1 MKLGLFFEWPNPGA
15 GDWKR
20 LFEEGIEQIQLAEE
34 LGFDFVFIAEHHFS
48 NYGMSPAPLMQALA
62 IAERTKTIRIGTAV
76 LVLPVWQPLRVA
88 EEIAV
93 LDNLT
98 GGRFFCGI
106 GRGYQP
112 HEFERY
118 GVSMEDSRQRFRECL
133 DVMLKAWSED
143 TSFTYDGEY
152 VQMPHGTVVWPKPL
166 QKPHPIKLV
175 AGTSVDTLRLAAEMD
190 ISPLV
195 SGFGG
200 TQAVRDMTLGLLR
213 ERAAAGRPVDT
224 WEIGAQTFCHVAT
237 SNEEARAAA
246 KYPRWQQRA
255 GRSLTRRDVVDG
267 RVNAIP
273 VDGEPD
279 DEAFWEALYYGDP
292 HRVRAKYLALAEAGA
307 TFASCW
313 MMAGGMPQ
321 ELLMR
326 SIKLMGEEVVPA
338 LHEAKPPAGLGA
350 EALAPSGTPSLEH
363 AQARVPSE

>member
-1 MKLGLFFEWPNPGA
+1 MKLGLFFEWPNPST
-15 GDWKR
+15 GDWKQ

-62 IAERTKTIRIGTAV
+62 IAERTKTIRVGTAV

-118 GVSMEDSRQRFRECL
+118 GVSLEDSRQRFTECL
-133 DVMLKAWSED
+133 DVMLKAWSDD

-152 VQMPHGTVVWPKPL
+152 VQVPHPTVVWPKPV
-166 QKPHPIKLV
+166 QKPHPIKLI
-175 AGTSVDTLRLAAEMD
+175 AGTSTDTLRLAAQMD
-190 ISPLV
+190 IAPLV

-200 TQAVRDMTLGLLR
+200 TQAVRDMAIASLR
-213 ERAAAGRPVDT
+213 ERAAAGRPADT
-224 WEIGAQTFCHVAT
+224 WELGAQTFCHVAP

-255 GRSLTRRDVVDG
+255 GRALNRKDVTDG
-267 RVNAIP
+267 RVNATP

-279 DEAFWEALYYGDP
+279 DEGFWNALYFGDP
-292 HRVRAKYLALAEAGA
+292 DRVRAKYLALAEAGA

-313 MMAGGMPQ
+313 MMTGGMPH

-326 SIKLMGEEVVPA
+326 SIRLMGEEVLPA
-338 LHEAKPPAGLGA
+338 VHEAGRPEGLLASIEDG
-350 EALAPSGTPSLEH
+350 EAPSLQH

>member
-1 MKLGLFFEWPNPGA
+1 MKLGLFFEWPNPSTT
-15 GDWKR
+15 DWKR

-48 NYGMSPAPLMQALA
+48 NYGMSPSPLMQALA

-76 LVLPVWQPLRVA
+76 LVLPVWQPLRLA
-88 EEIAV
+88 EEVAV

-98 GGRFFCGI
+98 NGRCFCGI

-118 GVSMEDSRQRFRECL
+118 GVTLEDSRDRFNECL
-133 DVMLKAWSED
+133 DVLLKAWSMD
-143 TSFTYDGEY
+143 TSFTYEGQY
-152 VQMPHGTVVWPKPL
+152 VHIPHPTVVWPKPL
-166 QKPHPIKLV
+166 QKPHPIKLI
-175 AGTSVDTLRLAAEMD
+175 AGTSADTLRLAARLD

-195 SGFGG
+195 SGFAG
-200 TQAVRDMTLGLLR
+200 TQAVRDMTLAFLR
-213 ERAAAGRPVDT
+213 ERAALGLPTDS
-224 WEIGAQTFCHVAT
+224 WEIGAQTFCHVAPT
-237 SNEEARAAA
+237 NEEARAAA

-255 GRSLTRRDVVDG
+255 GRALNRRDVTDG
-267 RVNAIP
+267 RVNATP

-279 DEAFWEALYYGDP
+279 DEAFWNALYFGDSD
-292 HRVRAKYLALAEAGA
+292 RVRSKYLALAEAGA

-313 MMAGGMPQ
+313 MMTGGMPH

-326 SIKLMGEEVVPA
+326 SIKLMGEEVLPA
-338 LHEAKPPAGLGA
+338 VHEARRPVGLAGALDGA
-350 EALAPSGTPSLEH
+350 GPVSLER

>member
-1 MKLGLFFEWPNPGA
+1 MKLGLFFEWPNPST
-15 GDWKR
+15 GDWRR

-48 NYGMSPAPLMQALA
+48 NYGMSPAPLLQALA
-62 IAERTKTIRIGTAV
+62 IAERTKTIRVGTAV

-93 LDNLT
+93 VDNLT
-98 GGRFFCGI
+98 GGRFFAGI

-112 HEFERY
+112 HEFERF
-118 GVSMEDSRQRFRECL
+118 GVALEDSRQRFAECL
-133 DVMLKAWSED
+133 DVMLKAWSMD
-143 TSFTYDGEY
+143 TSFTYEGEY
-152 VQMPHGTVVWPKPL
+152 VHIDNPTVVWPKPL
-166 QKPHPIKLV
+166 QKPHPIKLI
-175 AGTSVDTLRLAAEMD
+175 AGTSTETLRLAAELD

-213 ERAAAGRPVDT
+213 ERAALGRPVDA
-224 WEIGAQTFCHVAT
+224 WELGAQTFCHVAP
-237 SNEEARAAA
+237 SNAEARAAA

-255 GRSLTRRDVVDG
+255 GRALNRKDVTDG
-267 RVNAIP
+267 RVNATP

-279 DEAFWEALYYGDP
+279 DDTFWNALYFGDP
-292 HRVRAKYLALAEAGA
+292 GRVRDKYLALADAGA

-313 MMAGGMPQ
+313 MMTGGMPH

-326 SIKLMGEEVVPA
+326 SVKLMGEEVLPA
-338 LHEAKPPAGLGA
+338 VHEARPSAGIVQLLERA
-350 EALAPSGTPSLEH
+350 ETPSLQH
-363 AQARVPSE
+363 AQARTPSE